1 MKLKYNVDSIL
12 TRRRKKIMNP
22 SFDFRLVLFEKIKIE
37 GTDVIS
43 FRFNQELDKLEV
55 NKTPSLFEYTAGQYA
70 YFNLD
75 DVHGDPND
83 STRHFTISSS
93 PAENFIMLSTK
104 IRDSPYKQRL
114 SNLEEGD
121 KIDVSAP
128 EGEFILPTDYS
139 KPLIF
144 LSGGIGVTPFRSM
157 LNYATE
163 KQLPLKIIM
172 FDSNK
177 NQQNILFKKE
187 FDDWTALNENMKIV
201 YTLSDDKSEGNNNFG
216 TEEEWN
222 GEKGRI
228 DKKMILKHVD
238 TNTLNDAIFYIC
250 GPPDMLKSM
259 QSLLEKELEIP
270 KDRIKIEEFTGY

>member
-75 DVHGDPND
+75 DIQGDPND

-121 KIDVSAP
+121 EIKVSAP
-128 EGEFILPTDYS
+128 EGEFILPADYS

>member
-1 MKLKYNVDSIL
+1 
-12 TRRRKKIMNP
+12 MNP
-22 SFDFRLVLFEKIKIE
+22 SFDFRLVLFAKILIE

-128 EGEFILPTDYS
+128 EGEFILPADYS

>member
-70 YFNLD
+70 YFNLH

-104 IRDSPYKQRL
+104 IRDSAYKQRL
-114 SNLEEGD
+114 SILEVGD
-121 KIDVSAP
+121 KINVSAP
-128 EGEFILPTDYS
+128 EGEFILPADYS

-187 FDDWTALNENMKIV
+187 FDDWTALNENIKIV